1 MDCFWVKN
9 LPPPNTT
16 SPATASTSAPTRN
29 APIRAGFALRATLL
43 PPVAIA
49 SRQEAM
55 DLGVCAFLEE
65 RLWISLRDHRL
76 RLRVQEHRVV
86 PDGEDARQ
94 LVGHHHHGGAEAV
107 SQLEDEVVQEA
118 RADGVESGRRLVE
131 EEDVRVQG
139 HGPGQA
145 GPLAHAAAD
154 LGGIEVL
161 EPGEPGQGELE
172 RGDLGDPI
180 GTQVRVLAK
189 RQLDVLRQRHGAPQ
203 GSALIQDAHAA
214 EHPLP
219 DGQLGRP
226 EALAVVEHVASQG
239 LGQPDHVPEE
249 RALAASAASHDHKDV
264 AGTDGEAEIALD
276 DALPVSHVDVADLDP
291 GLASRGH
298 HTVRRH
304 RHGPQN
310 PMMLKMTVISASD
323 TMMNTMPVTTAEV
336 AAAPTAAELRPHCM
350 PRRQPA
356 MATSIPKT
364 EALTRPAAKSW
375 RSMAAAVL
383 A

>member
-1 MDCFWVKN
+1 MPLSDPSKQATTVCFWVKN

-139 HGPGQA
+139 HGPGQ
-145 GPLAHAAAD
+145 
-154 LGGIEVL
+154 
-161 EPGEPGQGELE
+161 
-172 RGDLGDPI
+172 
-180 GTQVRVLAK
+180 
-189 RQLDVLRQRHGAPQ
+189 
-203 GSALIQDAHAA
+203 
-214 EHPLP
+214 
-219 DGQLGRP
+219 
-226 EALAVVEHVASQG
+226 
-239 LGQPDHVPEE
+239 PDHVPEE

-264 AGTDGEAEIALD
+264 ARTDDEVEITLD

-336 AAAPTAAELRPHCM
+336 AAAPTAAELRPHCI
-350 PRRQPA
+350 PLRQPA
-356 MATSIPKT
+356 MATSIPNT

-375 RSMAAAVL
+375 RSMAAA
-383 A
+383 